1 MSYSK
6 LGLLLGDPSGIG
18 PEFCA
23 KLLEERSGWESN
35 RVVLIGEPSL
45 FENGKKIAGIELE
58 APLVQNIREIPNGG
72 IGMLQGPEL
81 QMEGSVLERQV
92 KPAAVMH
99 SILSAGLR
107 HCVNQASW
115 TVFVSHQ

>member
-18 PEFCA
+18 FELCA
-23 KLLEERSGWESN
+23 KLLEERSGRESN

-45 FENGKKIAGIELE
+45 FDNGRRWPESSLKHRLSKISVKFPME
-58 APLVQNIREIPNGG
+58 ASACFRAPNCRWT
-72 IGMLQGPEL
+72 
-81 QMEGSVLERQV
+81 GSVLERQV

-107 HCVNQASW
+107 HSVNEASW
-115 TVFVSHQ
+115 TVFVSHR

>member
-18 PEFCA
+18 PELCA
-23 KLLEERSGWESN
+23 KLLEERSGRESN

-45 FENGKKIAGIELE
+45 FENGKKVAGIELE
-58 APLVQNIREIPNGG
+58 APLVKNIREIPDGG

-81 QMEGSVLERQV
+81 KMEGGPCWRG
-92 KPAAVMH
+92 KRD
-99 SILSAGLR
+99 LR
-107 HCVNQASW
+107 PLCTGFFPQGFS
-115 TVFVSHQ
+115 TV